1 MKGEKSGSDKLTP
14 AIGPMAPTPFLA
26 RFWRD
31 LLALAAAFLLPA
43 QRERSRNRAQMWRA
57 AVMLGAAALLALG
70 TTALLVAG
78 AALGVE
84 RLLGPQGRSLVFPYL
99 ASVLGWTGQGTLLI
113 LAAAA
118 VLIGGG
124 VLLLAARIG
133 PARLQRRWWALA
145 ALLTLLVI
153 ATAVDVAFTEGNGAV
168 MDALNQRSAHRFWS
182 TAGGLI
188 AIYLLTLPIQFLN
201 TYGQQRW
208 ALSWRNASTT
218 ALVQSYL
225 AHQWYYHLQADPE
238 RVERLDNPDQRIA
251 DDVPLAVES
260 ATNLFFG
267 FCGSLLALGAYILVL
282 VSISPVLVLTLALA
296 TAAGNGLIL
305 PLVRHLG
312 DLSFRQQTLEADYR
326 FALVHVRSH
335 AESLAF
341 LRGEEAVSR
350 GLAGRFTRLLANLER
365 LIRWRTL
372 VGQSTGLYAFAMQ
385 FAPYLALS
393 AAYFSGGVSLG
404 DLTVGSLAFA
414 QVQASLSFLIDRAE
428 AVSGLFASLRRLADL
443 RDELAT
449 PGPLPRA
456 GDGHIAALP
465 SAAAA
470 GGKALASAAAAS
482 GTPAGPGADACLRLR
497 DLCVA
502 HPGSGRLLIHQ
513 LQLELPRG
521 GRLLITGPS
530 GSGKTT
536 LLRVLAGL
544 APAVAGQLELPPPE
558 QTLVLPQ
565 QPFLPLGSLREQLLF
580 PGHGPPAEDA
590 ALRQLLERVGL
601 QELGR
606 QHADLAVVDD
616 WGRVLSGGEQQR
628 IGFARLLLRRP
639 ALAILDEA
647 SSALDL
653 ASEAQLHDALWD
665 AVGTVVSV
673 GHRPSLRR
681 FHGLELRL
689 DGQGGWRLEPI
700 PPGG

>member
-1 MKGEKSGSDKLTP
+1 MKAEGIGSDRLTFTP
-14 AIGPMAPTPFLA
+14 GPMASTPFLA

-43 QRERSRNRAQMWRA
+43 GSRSLPAPARWWRA
-57 AVMLGAAALLALG
+57 AAMLGAAALLALG
-70 TTALLVAG
+70 ATALLVAG
-78 AALGVE
+78 ATLGVE
-84 RLLGPQGRSLVFPYL
+84 RLLGGPDRSLVFPYL
-99 ASVLGWTGQGTLLI
+99 SSVLGWSRQGRLVL
-113 LAAAA
+113 LAAAVTLA
-118 VLIGGG
+118 GGG
-124 VLLLAARIG
+124 ALLWMARG
-133 PARLQRRWWALA
+133 WAVRLRRRWWALA
-145 ALLTLLVI
+145 ILLTLMVI

-168 MDALNQRSAHRFWS
+168 MDALNQRSANRFWS

-208 ALSWRNASTT
+208 ALSWREASTA
-218 ALVQSYL
+218 ALAQSYL
-225 AHQWYYHLQADPE
+225 GQQWYYHLQADPA

-251 DDVPLAVES
+251 DDVPLAVDS

-267 FCGSLLALGAYILVL
+267 FCGSLLSLGAYILVL

-341 LRGEEAVSR
+341 LRGEDAVGQ
-350 GLAGRFTRLLANLER
+350 GLARRFASLLANFER

-393 AAYFSGGVSLG
+393 AAYFGGRVSLG

-428 AVSGLFASLRRLADL
+428 AVSGLFASLRRLAEL

-449 PGPLPRA
+449 PAPGTA
-456 GDGHIAALP
+456 TDQAALARAREALP
-465 SAAAA
+465 TGRLAKEAGSGGA
-470 GGKALASAAAAS
+470 GGA
-482 GTPAGPGADACLRLR
+482 PCLQLV
-497 DLCVA
+497 DLCVS
-502 HPGSGRLLIHQ
+502 HPGTGRPLIQQ
-513 LQLELPRG
+513 LQLSLPRG
-521 GRLLITGPS
+521 ARLLITGPS
-530 GSGKTT
+530 GSGKTS

-544 APAVAGQLELPPPE
+544 TQAASGRLERPDPE
-558 QTLVLPQ
+558 HTLVLPQ

-580 PGHGPPAEDA
+580 PGHGPPTDDRT
-590 ALRQLLERVGL
+590 LRRLLERVGL
-601 QELGR
+601 QELSRHHG
-606 QHADLAVVDD
+606 DLAVVED

-628 IGFARLLLRRP
+628 IGFARLLLHRP
-639 ALAILDEA
+639 SLAILDEA

-653 ASEAQLHDALWD
+653 TSEAQLHHALAE
-665 AVGTVVSV
+665 AVDTVVSV

-681 FHGLELRL
+681 FHSLELRL
-689 DGQGGWRLEPI
+689 DGQGGWQLAAI
-700 PPGG
+700 PAEE

>member
-1 MKGEKSGSDKLTP
+1 
-14 AIGPMAPTPFLA
+14 MAPTPFLA

-31 LLALAAAFLLPA
+31 LLALAGAFLLPA
-43 QRERSRNRAQMWRA
+43 ERQQPTKKAAWWRA
-57 AVMLGAAALLALG
+57 AGMLGAAALLALG

-78 AALGVE
+78 ASFGVE
-84 RLLGPQGRSLVFPYL
+84 RLLGRQGRSLVFPYL
-99 ASVLGWTGQGTLLI
+99 TSVLGWSGQGTLLI
-113 LAAAA
+113 LATAA
-118 VLIGGG
+118 VLIGGA
-124 VLLLAARIG
+124 VLLLAARSG
-133 PARLQRRWWALA
+133 PARLRRRWWALA

-168 MDALNQRSAHRFWS
+168 MDALNQRSAHHFWS

-208 ALSWRNASTT
+208 ALSWRNASNT

-238 RVERLDNPDQRIA
+238 RAERLDNPDQRIA

-267 FCGSLLALGAYILVL
+267 FCGSLLSLGAYILVL

-312 DLSFRQQTLEADYR
+312 DLSFRQQALEADYR

-341 LRGEEAVSR
+341 LRGEEAVRR
-350 GLAGRFTRLLANLER
+350 GLAGRFTSLLGNLER

-393 AAYFSGGVSLG
+393 AAYFGGRVSLG

-449 PGPLPRA
+449 P
-456 GDGHIAALP
+456 AAP
-465 SAAAA
+465 
-470 GGKALASAAAAS
+470 GRVE
-482 GTPAGPGADACLRLR
+482 GPGADTCLWLR

-502 HPGSGRLLIHQ
+502 HPGTGRPLIEQ

-544 APAVAGQLELPPPE
+544 APAAAGQLALPPPE

-580 PGHGPPAEDA
+580 PGHGPTAEDGT
-590 ALRQLLERVGL
+590 LRQLLERVGL

-606 QHADLAVVDD
+606 QHADLAVEDD

-639 ALAILDEA
+639 SLAILDEA

-653 ASEAQLHDALWD
+653 ASEAQLHGALTD

-681 FHGLELRL
+681 FHSLELRL

-700 PPGG
+700 PPEG